1 MSPVQLAQSAAR
13 GIEADIAR
21 LESKLKQLKVQYDM
35 FFVGALSHE
44 PLHLRSE
51 VEKLIR
57 HHTHTGMR
65 NYAHRF
71 HFNALVSRFNS
82 LSELW
87 AKTIRTMEEGDRRQ
101 PALTDRAQAR
111 EQLIAR
117 ARVTDGEPDEES
129 LRRLYDRYVSARE
142 SLGEEKCRVSYEK
155 FVRGISNQTRSL
167 RKESGCAEIELR
179 VVLRDQKVQ
188 VKARPGQ

>member
-1 MSPVQLAQSAAR
+1 MAPVSAS
-13 GIEADIAR
+13 GVEADIAR
-21 LESKLKQLKVQYDM
+21 LESGIKQLKVHYDM
-35 FFVGALSHE
+35 FFAGALSHE
-44 PLHLRSE
+44 PLQLRSE
-51 VEKLIR
+51 VERLIR
-57 HHTHTGMR
+57 QHAHSTMR

-87 AKTIRTMEEGDRRQ
+87 AKTIRSMEEGDRRQ
-101 PALTDRAQAR
+101 PALADRGQPR

-117 ARVTDGEPDEES
+117 ARVVGGELDAAA
-129 LRRLYDRYVSARE
+129 LRRLYDRFVEARQTN
-142 SLGEEKCRVSYEK
+142 GETNRQVSYAK
-155 FVRGISNQTRSL
+155 FVRGISAQTERL

-188 VKARPGQ
+188 VKARPGS

>member
-1 MSPVQLAQSAAR
+1 MAQVSSS

-21 LESKLKQLKVQYDM
+21 LESSIKQLKVHYDM
-35 FFVGALSHE
+35 FFAGALSHE
-44 PLHLRSE
+44 PLQLRSE

-57 HHTHTGMR
+57 QHAHSTMR

-87 AKTIRTMEEGDRRQ
+87 TKTIRSMEEGDRRQ
-101 PALTDRAQAR
+101 PALAERSQPR
-111 EQLIAR
+111 ERLIAR
-117 ARVTDGEPDEES
+117 ARVLDGELDGEA
-129 LRRLYDRYVSARE
+129 LRRLYDRFLDARE
-142 SLGEEKCRVSYEK
+142 ANGETKRAVSYDR
-155 FVRGISNQTRSL
+155 FVRGISTQTDRL

-188 VKARPGQ
+188 VKARPGR

>member
-1 MSPVQLAQSAAR
+1 MSPAQLAQAAVD
-13 GIEADIAR
+13 GIEADINR

-87 AKTIRTMEEGDRRQ
+87 AKTMRTMEEGDRRQ
-101 PALTDRAQAR
+101 PALADRAQPR
-111 EQLIAR
+111 EKLIAR
-117 ARVTDGEPDEES
+117 ARVIDGELENEA
-129 LRRLYDRYVSARE
+129 LRRLYDRYVSARQE
-142 SLGEEKCRVSYEK
+142 LGESKRQVSYQK
-155 FVRGISNQTRSL
+155 FVRGISAQTENL

-179 VVLRDQKVQ
+179 VVLKDQKVQ

>member
-1 MSPVQLAQSAAR
+1 MSPAPTATTATDRV
-13 GIEADIAR
+13 EADINL

-35 FFVGALSHE
+35 FFAGSLSHE
-44 PLHLRSE
+44 PIQLRSQ

-87 AKTIRTMEEGDRRQ
+87 AKTIRTMEEGNRRQ
-101 PALTDRAQAR
+101 PALADRPQPR
-111 EQLIAR
+111 ERLIAR
-117 ARVTDGEPDEES
+117 ARVTDGEVDGEP
-129 LRRLYDRYVSARE
+129 LRRIYSRYVSARE
-142 SLGEEKCRVSYEK
+142 STGETKRQISYEK
-155 FVRGISNQTRSL
+155 FVRGISAQTRNL
-167 RKESGCAEIELR
+167 RKESGCAEIEVR
-179 VVLRDQKVQ
+179 VVLTDHKVQ
-188 VKARPGQ
+188 VKARPAR

>member
-1 MSPVQLAQSAAR
+1 MRSAQAAPAAVN

-21 LESKLKQLKVQYDM
+21 LESNLKQLKVHYDM
-35 FFVGALSHE
+35 FFAGALSHE

-87 AKTIRTMEEGDRRQ
+87 AKTIRTLEEGERRQ
-101 PALTDRAQAR
+101 PALADRAQPR
-111 EQLIAR
+111 ERLIAR
-117 ARVTDGEPDEES
+117 ARVIDGELEGQA
-129 LRRLYDRYVSARE
+129 LRRLYERYVSARE
-142 SLGEEKCRVSYEK
+142 SVGETKRRVSYEK
-155 FVRGISNQTRSL
+155 FVRGISTQTQNL

-179 VVLRDQKVQ
+179 VVLKDQKVQ
-188 VKARPGQ
+188 VKARPGH